1 MLYIICA
8 IKKYICLIEGDAIV
22 KMKRTLAFQASR
34 LFLGL
39 GFIGIIAL
47 AALFGTQRYSALAQ
61 SPPSYVRVIHASP
74 FVGTAD
80 VFVDG
85 TKLLSSFQFGAV
97 TDYVAVPPGPHKVQI
112 ALVGKGIGASVI
124 SETLAVSPG
133 VVYTVAATG
142 ATPSSLS
149 LKVFI
154 DSNLLTPGT
163 AKLRVYQLSPDAG
176 SVSMDTGGKTLLSGI
191 GYQGASN
198 YLSIPAGTYTLGVDS
213 STNNASLHVSATL
226 KSNTVTSVFAVGLVH
241 GSPNIQLVTSQVQGL
256 PGVPNTGS
264 DPNAL
269 SQEDNVQPLASW
281 AWLVGCM
288 SLLLIGSGIFIRR
301 LLAKRQSG
309 I

>member
-1 MLYIICA
+1 
-8 IKKYICLIEGDAIV
+8 LIEGDATV
-22 KMKRTLAFQASR
+22 KMKRISAYQAGR

-39 GFIGIIAL
+39 GFIGIIAF
-47 AALFGTQRYSALAQ
+47 AAFFGTQRHSASAQ
-61 SPPSYVRVIHASP
+61 SPSYVRVIHASP

-97 TDYVAVPPGPHKVQI
+97 TGYVAVPAGPHKVQI

-133 VVYTVAATG
+133 VAYTVAATG

-149 LKVFI
+149 LQVFI
-154 DSNLLTPGT
+154 DNNLLSPNT
-163 AKLRVYQLSPDAG
+163 AKLRVYQLSPDEG
-176 SVSMDTGGKTLLSGI
+176 LVSVDTGGTTMLSGI
-191 GYQGASN
+191 GYRGASN
-198 YLSIPAGTYTLGVDS
+198 YLSIAAGAYTLGMDS
-213 STNNASLHVSATL
+213 STNSASLHVSATL
-226 KSNTVTSVFAVGLVH
+226 KVNTVTSVFAVGLVH

-281 AWLVGCM
+281 TWFVGFM
-288 SLLLIGSGIFIRR
+288 SLLLIGGGIFMRR
-301 LLAKRQSG
+301 LVAKQ
-309 I
+309 

>member
-1 MLYIICA
+1 M
-8 IKKYICLIEGDAIV
+8 EGDAIV

-47 AALFGTQRYSALAQ
+47 AALFGSQRYSASAQ
-61 SPPSYVRVIHASP
+61 SPSYVRVVHASP

-85 TKLLSSFQFGAV
+85 AKLLSSFAFGTV
-97 TDYVAVPPGPHKVQI
+97 TGYVAVPAGPHKVQI
-112 ALVGKGIGASVI
+112 ALVGKGIGAAVI

-142 ATPSSLS
+142 ADPSSLS
-149 LKVFI
+149 LQVFI
-154 DSNLLTPGT
+154 DNNLLSPGT
-163 AKLRVYQLSPDAG
+163 AKIRVYQLSPDEG
-176 SVSMDTGGKTLLSGI
+176 SVSVDTGGNTLLSGI

-198 YLSIPAGTYTLGVDS
+198 YLSIAAGTYTLGVDS
-213 STNNASLHVSATL
+213 STNSASLHVSTAL
-226 KSNTVTSVFAVGLVH
+226 KANSVTSVFAVGLVH
-241 GSPNIQLVTSQVQGL
+241 GSPNIQLVTAQVQGL

-269 SQEDNVQPLASW
+269 PQDDNVQPLSSW
-281 AWLVGCM
+281 TWLVGFM
-288 SLLLIGSGIFIRR
+288 SLLLIGSGIFMRR
-301 LLAKRQSG
+301 LVAKR
-309 I
+309 